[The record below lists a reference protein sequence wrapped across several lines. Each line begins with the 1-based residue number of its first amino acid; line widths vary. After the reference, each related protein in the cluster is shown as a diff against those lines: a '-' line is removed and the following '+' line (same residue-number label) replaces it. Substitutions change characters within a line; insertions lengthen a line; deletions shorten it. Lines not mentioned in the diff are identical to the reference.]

1 MKRKINKFVS
11 RRLKI
16 INLKGAQKVAAS
28 AKRLNK
34 KVVLVGGCFDILHP
48 AHIKFLLKAKKE
60 GDVLFVALEPDITV
74 RKIKGKT
81 RPVFK
86 QKQRALVLAALQM
99 VDYVVLL
106 PQLKT
111 DADYFNLTRTISP
124 DVIAVTKGD
133 PKIENK
139 RKQAIA
145 VGGRIAV
152 VTRPTA
158 NNSTSQIIALL
169 EKEL

>member
-1 MKRKINKFVS
+1 MKK
-11 RRLKI
+11 KI
-16 INLKGAQKVAAS
+16 INLKRAQKVAAS
-28 AKRLNK
+28 VKLRSQ

-74 RKIKGKT
+74 RKIKGET
-81 RPVFK
+81 RPIFK
-86 QKQRALVLAALQM
+86 QRERALVLAALQM
-99 VDYVVLL
+99 VDYIVLL

-111 DADYFNLTRTISP
+111 DSDYFNLTRMISP
-124 DVIAVTKGD
+124 DIIAVTKGD
-133 PKIENK
+133 PEIKNK

-145 VGGRIAV
+145 VGGRVAV
-152 VTRPTA
+152 VTRPTT